1 MGGVDPPVISK
12 GDHPGHLEKSED
24 DMSRHLIGVV
34 RAAAIASVL
43 ALAGGGIAAA
53 REPVDP
59 STLNPAPPDFFNAT
73 CQTQGRQIVCDL
85 AFSDPPFFDEP
96 SAIVCDGTELLVSQ
110 TRDVVGKRYYDA
122 DGDLLRRHFREDF
135 TGSITNPVSGNSAEW
150 VAHNSLVHDLAMPG
164 VIASGTTRVSGQQIR
179 IYTSQGTVLMD
190 AGRIVIDESNGEIIA
205 YAGPKHFDDYFV
217 RGDAHALDALCDAL
231 A

>member
-1 MGGVDPPVISK
+1 
-12 GDHPGHLEKSED
+12 
-24 DMSRHLIGVV
+24 MSPHLIGAV

-43 ALAGGGIAAA
+43 TLAGGGIAAA

-59 STLNPAPPDFFNAT
+59 STLNPPPPAEFNPT
-73 CQTQGRQIVCDL
+73 CQTQGSQIVCDL
-85 AFSDPPFFDEP
+85 AFSDPPFSNEP
-96 SAIVCDGTELLVSQ
+96 SGIVCDGTELLVSQ
-110 TRDVVGKRYYDA
+110 TRAVVGKRFYDA

-135 TGSITNPVSGNSAEW
+135 TGSITNPDTGRSADF

-179 IYTSQGTVLMD
+179 VFSDRGSVLLD
-190 AGRIVIDESNGEIIA
+190 AGTIVVDESNGELLS

-217 RGDAHALDALCDAL
+217 RGDAHALDAVCA
-231 A
+231 AVA